1 MRTKPG
7 EGFGTIYY
15 NRQRNRYSAQYMEYS
30 AKNGKYQKKT
40 KTFKTREDAEKYLS
54 TVMYQKDNSLYNENN
69 GIPLCEF
76 MKSNLKQKLDTNQ
89 ISPTQYGR
97 VQKTIEQIEKF
108 PIGSKMIDE
117 ITSDEI
123 QAYLNEHIH
132 LSNSTLSKLYGQF
145 NQTFKRA
152 MDKGYLM
159 KNPMIEVL
167 KPRSKKPTK
176 VVRALTVD
184 EQKLFTD
191 FLINQSPNGCKYKNV
206 FLIQMY
212 MGLRCGEALALT
224 NHDID
229 LEHKLINIHRTLTTD
244 EIGGVIMG
252 NSTKTYAG
260 RRVVP
265 IPDFMIPHLIEQ
277 MKIAKN
283 NHDNPEK
290 LLFKPEFSNYADR
303 NNANSE
309 LKRILLKYFR
319 ITDISTHSL
328 RHTYGTRCIE
338 AGMAPVVVQ
347 KLMGHNDVLITLNTY
362 TTVFDKYKAKEVD
375 KLNEY
380 YLEENIGNG
389 NKLLSNYVLDEKE
402 EERNEK

>member
-40 KTFKTREDAEKYLS
+40 KTFKTREEAEKYLS
-54 TVMYQKDNSLYNENN
+54 TVMYQKDNSLYIENN

-76 MKSNLKQKLDTNQ
+76 MKSNWKQKLDTNQ

-184 EQKLFTD
+184 EQK
-191 FLINQSPNGCKYKNV
+191 
-206 FLIQMY
+206 
-212 MGLRCGEALALT
+212 
-224 NHDID
+224 
-229 LEHKLINIHRTLTTD
+229 
-244 EIGGVIMG
+244 
-252 NSTKTYAG
+252 
-260 RRVVP
+260 
-265 IPDFMIPHLIEQ
+265 
-277 MKIAKN
+277 
-283 NHDNPEK
+283 
-290 LLFKPEFSNYADR
+290 
-303 NNANSE
+303 
-309 LKRILLKYFR
+309 
-319 ITDISTHSL
+319 
-328 RHTYGTRCIE
+328 
-338 AGMAPVVVQ
+338 
-347 KLMGHNDVLITLNTY
+347 
-362 TTVFDKYKAKEVD
+362 
-375 KLNEY
+375 
-380 YLEENIGNG
+380 
-389 NKLLSNYVLDEKE
+389 
-402 EERNEK
+402 